1 MKTPVLEPLFNKV
14 VRLGL
19 QLYLKE
25 TPVYSFYHCE
35 YCGIFKNSFFI
46 EQLRWLCLM
55 ILLE

>member
-35 YCGIFKNSFFI
+35 YCGIFKNSFFYRTTPMAVFDDI
-46 EQLRWLCLM
+46 T
-55 ILLE
+55 

>member
-14 VRLGL
+14 VRLGV

-35 YCGIFKNSFFI
+35 YCGIFKNSFFYRTTPVAVFDDI
-46 EQLRWLCLM
+46 T
-55 ILLE
+55 